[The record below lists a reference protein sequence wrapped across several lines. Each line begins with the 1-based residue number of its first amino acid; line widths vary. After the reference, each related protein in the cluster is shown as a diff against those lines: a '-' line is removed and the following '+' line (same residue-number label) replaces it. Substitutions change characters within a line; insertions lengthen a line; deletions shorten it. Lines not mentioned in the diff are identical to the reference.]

1 MLGQSML
8 LKTGKG
14 GKELFLPQLE
24 KEKLLLTCLPAPGGD
39 CFCCFLGGVCV
50 CFCLFLNHHQER
62 QTLDKNLEAILQD
75 SSFQCTKNFGVL
87 LWHTSTDY
95 G

>member
-24 KEKLLLTCLPAPGGD
+24 KEKLLLTCLPAPGGGW
-39 CFCCFLGGVCV
+39 FCCFLGGGLC
-50 CFCLFLNHHQER
+50 
-62 QTLDKNLEAILQD
+62 
-75 SSFQCTKNFGVL
+75 VL
-87 LWHTSTDY
+87 LFVFKPPP
-95 G
+95 GEANLR